1 MAEDSDLEK
10 TEPATPKRLQKA
22 REEGQVA
29 RSRELST
36 FALLSAGFYGTWML
50 SGTIGLRMQDM
61 LRGALT
67 FNHAMVFDTSRML
80 IGAGAVASEGFSAI
94 APVLALTG
102 LAALL
107 APMVLGGWLFSTASL
122 EPKFS
127 RLDPIAGLGRI
138 FSLNG
143 PIQLGMSF
151 AKTLVVG
158 VIGSLAVWNHRE
170 EILGLAMQPGL
181 RAYADSFHLIAV
193 CCGTTVAGMF
203 VVAALDVPYQLWQY
217 HRKLRMT
224 KEEVKREH
232 RESEGDP
239 HVKGRIRQQQRA
251 MARRRMMTLVPKAD
265 VVVTNP
271 THFAVALQYADG
283 EMGAPKVIAKGVNLV
298 AARIREIATEHGVPL
313 LEAPPLARALYYNVD
328 LNREI
333 PGPLYGAVAQV
344 LAWVYQLRRFREQ
357 GGDVPMAPT
366 DLDVPADLDKGAV
379 SENDASEE
387 AEDALGAEAAAAASA
402 AADAANTVNASNAAN
417 AANARNPS
425 AQADDST
432 TKPAGT
438 ADGTASSDGAGS
450 SSSDARRGNEGVS
463 E

>member
-10 TEPATPKRLQKA
+10 TESATPKRLEKA

-36 FALLSAGFYGTWML
+36 FALLSAGCFGAWML
-50 SGTIGLRMQDM
+50 SGTIGEHLQTM

-67 FNHAMVFDTSRML
+67 FNHAGAFETKRML
-80 IGAGAVASEGFSAI
+80 TGAGVAAREGLI
-94 APVLALTG
+94 ALLPVLLLTG
-102 LAALL
+102 AAALL
-107 APMVLGGWLFSTASL
+107 APMALGGWLFSTKSL
-122 EPKFS
+122 EMKFS
-127 RLDPIAGLGRI
+127 RLNPVSGLGRI
-138 FSLNG
+138 FSVNG
-143 PIQLGMSF
+143 PIQLGMSI

-158 VIGSLAVWNHRE
+158 GIGGSALWMRRD
-170 EILGLAMQPGL
+170 EILGLAMQPPP
-181 RAYADSFHLIAV
+181 RAFADALHLVAV

-203 VVAALDVPYQLWQY
+203 VVAAIDVPYQLWSY

-232 RESEGDP
+232 RENEGDP

-251 MARRRMMTLVPKAD
+251 MARRRMMAQVPKAD

-271 THFAVALQYADG
+271 THFAVALQYTDG
-283 EMGAPKVIAKGVNLV
+283 EMRAPKVVAKGVNLV
-298 AARIREIATEHGVPL
+298 AARIRELATEHNVPL

-328 LNREI
+328 INREI

-344 LAWVYQLRRFREQ
+344 LAWVYQLKRFREH

-366 DLDVPADLDKGAV
+366 DLDVPPELDKGAV
-379 SENDASEE
+379 SDEDAAEEAGEALSPEERAAPDTPNTPDTVSNTAGAKEKRNEARNDA
-387 AEDALGAEAAAAASA
+387 
-402 AADAANTVNASNAAN
+402 
-417 AANARNPS
+417 RN
-425 AQADDST
+425 
-432 TKPAGT
+432 
-438 ADGTASSDGAGS
+438 
-450 SSSDARRGNEGVS
+450 GNEGAT